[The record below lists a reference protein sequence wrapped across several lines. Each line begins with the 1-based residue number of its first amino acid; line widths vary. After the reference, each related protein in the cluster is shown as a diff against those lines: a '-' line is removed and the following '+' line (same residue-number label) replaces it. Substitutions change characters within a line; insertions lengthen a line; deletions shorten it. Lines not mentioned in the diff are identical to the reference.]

1 MHLCLDFHELQEPKE
16 LFDLWLRPET
26 DCHQLIHCHRLTKLV
41 CDLSILES
49 NNSR

>member
-16 LFDLWLRPET
+16 LFDLWLRPEPNYNQRIQ
-26 DCHQLIHCHRLTKLV
+26 CGRLTKLV